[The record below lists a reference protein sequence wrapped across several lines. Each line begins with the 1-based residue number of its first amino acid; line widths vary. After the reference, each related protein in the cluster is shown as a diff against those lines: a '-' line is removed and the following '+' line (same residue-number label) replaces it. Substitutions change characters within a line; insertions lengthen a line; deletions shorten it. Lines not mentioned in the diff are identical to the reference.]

1 MAKSAGR
8 SRHLFPAVER
18 LEARGALLRPSTAS
32 ALFVG
37 KNERGPANPRQ
48 EDERATMRVD
58 EYRRLHSICLDMAK
72 QPSGPEVRA
81 RWLAM
86 AAHCMKLAT
95 QTAER
100 DQKVERLAGQSRL
113 VA

>member
-1 MAKSAGR
+1 MAS
-8 SRHLFPAVER
+8 LPDVPAPVPGVER

-32 ALFVG
+32 ALFD
-37 KNERGPANPRQ
+37 KDERGPANPRQ

-95 QTAER
+95 QAAER
-100 DQKVERLAGQSRL
+100 DQTVEACQSRL